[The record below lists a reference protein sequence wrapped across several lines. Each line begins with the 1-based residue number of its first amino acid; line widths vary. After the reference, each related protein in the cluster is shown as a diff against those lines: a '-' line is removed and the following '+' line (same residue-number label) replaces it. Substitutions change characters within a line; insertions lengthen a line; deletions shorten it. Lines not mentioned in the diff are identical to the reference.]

1 MDQDPSPSGRQPS
14 AAVEKEEETEAM
26 GLGKGEK
33 VSQAKR
39 AATDPRRTAAEKKKP
54 RVVERRQCSHLHL
67 ALILPA
73 IHPTIPHSLHPR
85 IQERKKNR

>member
-1 MDQDPSPSGRQPS
+1 MDQDPSPSGRQPG
-14 AAVEKEEETEAM
+14 AAVEDEAAM

-39 AATDPRRTAAEKKKP
+39 TATDPRRTAAEKKKP
-54 RVVERRQCSHLHL
+54 KVVERMHCSHLRL

-73 IHPTIPHSLHPR
+73 IHPTIPRCLRPR
-85 IQERKKNR
+85 FRDI